1 MGVVVGVAAAIHDRS
16 YDVDIASHFQISGNR
31 EVAGCLDVWT
41 VQSNQRGL
49 HGHRYAAL
57 NVQILIAN
65 ELGLPDTHQS
75 YDMLGAVVSERC
87 PVALASSAL
96 AFALASSSDALRLR
110 LFFVSPLVVLLP
122 TLLGTATVS
131 PFSVL

>member
-1 MGVVVGVAAAIHDRS
+1 MTDPTTLTLPPTSRFPAIVKLPVALT
-16 YDVDIASHFQISGNR
+16 SGLSR
-31 EVAGCLDVWT
+31 VTSGAFT
-41 VQSNQRGL
+41 VTGMLQ
-49 HGHRYAAL
+49 

-131 PFSVL
+131 PFSIL